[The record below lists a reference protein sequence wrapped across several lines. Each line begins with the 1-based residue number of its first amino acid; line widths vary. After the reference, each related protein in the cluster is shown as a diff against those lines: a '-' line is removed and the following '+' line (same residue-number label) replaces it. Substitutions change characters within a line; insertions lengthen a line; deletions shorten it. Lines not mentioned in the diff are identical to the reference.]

1 MQLLVFVC
9 LVLATAEVFAQ
20 SDPSIAEIIRN
31 RIDTAALALSDN
43 PRFKGFSPKY
53 RREIAEFV
61 SGNMLF
67 VLLHELS
74 HAAVS
79 EMGIPVLG
87 KDEDAADSFAATR
100 LLKLGNEFSD
110 GVVANSAKGWFMSD
124 RRDKKEGVTVPYY
137 DAHGLDLQRAYQ
149 FVCFLVGANRD
160 KFKKLAVEMKLP
172 EDRWD
177 SCAAD
182 YRKASNAWDAV
193 LAQHRRAPDQPK
205 TRIDVVYGE
214 GKGKLAATAEIARAM
229 MLLEPVAELTS
240 ELTAWPAP
248 FTLEMQSCGFINA
261 AWVAETRKLT
271 LCYELATDFADLY
284 REYSAPPDKPAACSG
299 AKVADLYR
307 ACTTARTGSR
317 KRKSK

>member
-1 MQLLVFVC
+1 MF
-9 LVLATAEVFAQ
+9 ATVPVFAQ

-31 RIDTAALALSDN
+31 RIDTAALALGNN
-43 PRFKGFSPKY
+43 PRFKGLSPRY
-53 RREIAEFV
+53 RQEIAEFV

-67 VLLHELS
+67 VLLHELA
-74 HAAVS
+74 HAVVS
-79 EMGIPVLG
+79 EMAIPVLG

-100 LLKLGNEFSD
+100 LLKLGNDFSD
-110 GVVANSAKGWFMSD
+110 QVVANAAKGWFMSD
-124 RRDKKEGVTVPYY
+124 RRDKKEGVTVPFY

-160 KFKKLAVEMKLP
+160 KFKKLAIETKLP

-177 SCAAD
+177 SCASD
-182 YRKASNAWDAV
+182 YRKALNAWEAV
-193 LAQHRRAPDQPK
+193 LKPHRRAPDEPK

-214 GKGKLAATAEIARAM
+214 GKGRFAATAEIARTM

-240 ELTAWPAP
+240 ELTAWPEP

-271 LCYELATDFADLY
+271 LCYELAADFADLY
-284 REYSAPPDKPAACSG
+284 RQYGAPPAKSGACSRADVG
-299 AKVADLYR
+299 ALYR
-307 ACTTARTGSR
+307 ACTTGRSGSR